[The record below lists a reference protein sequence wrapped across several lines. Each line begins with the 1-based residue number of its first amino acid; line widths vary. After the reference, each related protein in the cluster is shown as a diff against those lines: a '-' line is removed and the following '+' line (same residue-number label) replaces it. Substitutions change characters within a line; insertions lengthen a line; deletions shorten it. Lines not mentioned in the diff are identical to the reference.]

1 MLDPKTVFD
10 ILKANGVRFFTGVP
24 DTYLNAF
31 VDYALEHE
39 ENLIAANEGNAV
51 SIAAGHYLATREIPL
66 VYMQNSGLN
75 NALDPLGSLADPIV
89 YGTPMLLLVGWRG
102 QGDTEPFHPQH
113 TVQGHLTPTLL
124 SLFGIPYTI
133 LSDDM
138 ADFEEAVRIGIR
150 HCKRNRSAYALVVP
164 KGVMSHKVK
173 PNITDVEYPMC
184 REEAI
189 ETILDHMPEDTIYSA
204 TTGRATRELFFLRE
218 RRGQD
223 LRHDF
228 LNVGSMGHA
237 SSVAL
242 GMAISRPERSV
253 VVLDG
258 DGAAIMH
265 MGSFCI
271 AGNARAP
278 KFLHVVLNN
287 GSHESVGCQPSV
299 GHEVDFT
306 TIAEGAGYKTVGHAV
321 TTKEEL
327 IEAVEALRDCGHPA
341 FIDCRVHKGLRGE
354 LPFIHFDHRAAI
366 NSLIDE
372 LNGTEEEN

>member
-1 MLDPKTVFD
+1 MLDQKRVFE
-10 ILKANGVRFFTGVP
+10 ILHQNGVKFFTGVP

-39 ENLIAANEGNAV
+39 NNLIAANEGNAV
-51 SIAAGHYLATREIPL
+51 SIAAGHYLATKEIPL

-89 YGTPMLLLVGWRG
+89 YGTPMLLLIGWRG

-150 HCKRNRSAYALVVP
+150 HCERNRAVYALVVP
-164 KGVMSHKVK
+164 KGIMSLKIK
-173 PNITDVEYPMC
+173 PNVTGGEYPMC

-189 ETILDHMPEDTIYSA
+189 ETIMDHMPSNTIYSA

-242 GMAISRPERSV
+242 GIAISRPDRKV

-271 AGNARAP
+271 AGTAKAP
-278 KFLHVVLNN
+278 NFLHVVLNN

-299 GHEVDFT
+299 GHIVDFT
-306 TIAEGAGYKTVGHAV
+306 TIAEGAGYKTVGHPV
-321 TTKEEL
+321 TTREEL
-327 IEAVEALRDCGHPA
+327 IAALNELRYCGRPA

-354 LPFIHFDHRAAI
+354 LPFIHFDHREVI

-372 LNGTEEEN
+372 LNNTETAD